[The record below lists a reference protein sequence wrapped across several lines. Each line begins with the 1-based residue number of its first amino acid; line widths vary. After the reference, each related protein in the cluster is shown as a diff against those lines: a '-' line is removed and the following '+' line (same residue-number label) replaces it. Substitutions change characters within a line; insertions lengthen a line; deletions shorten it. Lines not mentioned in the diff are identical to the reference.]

1 MGYVQF
7 AGAAKQSD
15 TQLQAVPSA
24 LVDRGDLERT
34 VKRLIDER
42 RNRCAHFATSLF
54 SDPAWDI
61 LLELALA
68 ESRYQRLTISN
79 LCDAVDAPMT
89 TALRWIGALADKGL
103 LIRRDDV
110 TDKRRKFVELSSEAF
125 AAMVAYCSG
134 ARVALPITARET
146 DRNGR

>member
-1 MGYVQF
+1 MVYDQF
-7 AGAAKQSD
+7 AGAAKQ
-15 TQLQAVPSA
+15 TVTHLQAVPSA
-24 LVDRGDLERT
+24 LVDRGELERA

-61 LLELALA
+61 LLALALA
-68 ESRYQRLTISN
+68 ESRYERLTISN
-79 LCDAVDAPMT
+79 LCNSVDAPMT
-89 TALRWIGALADKGL
+89 TALRWIGALTDKGL

-110 TDKRRKFVELSSEAF
+110 NDKRRKFVELSSEAL

-134 ARVALPITARET
+134 ASVALRVAA
-146 DRNGR
+146 